1 MDDIICE
8 DKGIISNLY
17 RINKPR
23 LKYIKPHKYHG
34 KKESLGNCSRLN
46 ELRTCEISQYV
57 SLDFLLQQETQRV
70 YYKQY

>member
-1 MDDIICE
+1 MQWLMDDIICE

-34 KKESLGNCSRLN
+34 KKESL
-46 ELRTCEISQYV
+46 EIV
-57 SLDFLLQQETQRV
+57 PD
-70 YYKQY
+70 